1 MPHRPRHRRP
11 RGFTLVE
18 LVVVI
23 GIISVLIA
31 LLLPSLGKAR
41 ESARR
46 VRCASNM
53 RSQGQ
58 LVHLYAI
65 DAAGDYPVTNG
76 TGGADPNPPPTGE
89 AGRPVTS
96 KFPFGDLGWGTQT
109 ATPDNRMAVPA
120 AQALLYDLN
129 YLESPEDL
137 LYCPAINPQLTYAD
151 NWKYDPVANPTW
163 KDTYTNYCW
172 WIGFNPPAATAATVI
187 VGPGEVVGAGLDGE
201 PGTARATDFWPRD
214 QASPADRVMITELCT
229 QSGPLADKY
238 GPDDTRLK
246 GRWAFVNHADPTAAN
261 NRPLGGNVMLN
272 DGSCRWVAFAE
283 QQWRVNQLNPPIF
296 LSFYY

>member
-1 MPHRPRHRRP
+1 
-11 RGFTLVE
+11 
-18 LVVVI
+18 
-23 GIISVLIA
+23 
-31 LLLPSLGKAR
+31 
-41 ESARR
+41 
-46 VRCASNM
+46 
-53 RSQGQ
+53 
-58 LVHLYAI
+58 
-65 DAAGDYPVTNG
+65 
-76 TGGADPNPPPTGE
+76 
-89 AGRPVTS
+89 
-96 KFPFGDLGWGTQT
+96 
-109 ATPDNRMAVPA
+109 MAVPA

-238 GPDDTRLK
+238 GPR
-246 GRWAFVNHADPTAAN
+246 RHAPQGPLGPSSTTPTQ
-261 NRPLGGNVMLN
+261 RPPTTGPLGGNVMLN